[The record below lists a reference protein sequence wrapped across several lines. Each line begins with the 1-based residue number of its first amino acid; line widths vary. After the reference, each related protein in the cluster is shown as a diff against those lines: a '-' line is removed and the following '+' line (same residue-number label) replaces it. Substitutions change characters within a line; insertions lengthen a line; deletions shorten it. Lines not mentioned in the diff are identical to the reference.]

1 MKLLRINN
9 KSIILLLISLVISG
23 GELFSQTTFRAHENS
38 RLWIEGRSNVN
49 TFECMAQEYIAEAI
63 LPAVSSPEFVD
74 PELPDL
80 NIQDN
85 VTITVGIKV
94 DGFECGR
101 SRMNR
106 DLKEALNSAEFPE
119 ITFILKNA
127 SALSIPENP
136 DDGFDIEVE
145 GSLRVAGVTRDIKF
159 QSKGYYMNDGRIRAI
174 GSKSIKMSDFNVEP
188 PTALLGMVKA
198 EDELNVRF
206 DLIGIE
212 N

>member
-1 MKLLRINN
+1 MNLLRTDI
-9 KSIILLLISLVISG
+9 KSILLVLIALGLSG
-23 GELFSQTTFRAHENS
+23 GELFSQSTFRAHENS

-63 LPAVSSPEFVD
+63 LPEIQNQQIDEA
-74 PELPDL
+74 ELPEV
-80 NIQDN
+80 NIEDN

-106 DLKEALNSAEFPE
+106 DLKEALNSDEFPE
-119 ITFILKNA
+119 ITFTLRNA
-127 SALSIPENP
+127 TALTIPENIE
-136 DDGFDIEVE
+136 DGFELEVE
-145 GSLRVAGVTRDIKF
+145 GSLTVAGVTREITF
-159 QSKGYYMNDGRIRAI
+159 QSQGYYMSDGRIRAI

-188 PTALLGMVKA
+188 PTALLGLVKA

-206 DLIGIE
+206 DLIGVE